1 MKILFFCSNLLLLKH
16 LAQKLLY
23 IIVKAKMPFKKTK
36 IKGGKMEFIIETEIN
51 IVEPT
56 NGCSCVCILKIGG
69 GGGDGD
75 AN

>member
-1 MKILFFCSNLLLLKH
+1 MKILFFCSNSVFIKVLGIKIAPLW
-16 LAQKLLY
+16 A
-23 IIVKAKMPFKKTK
+23 KAKMPFKKTK

-56 NGCSCVCILKIGG
+56 NGCRCVCIIKIGA

-75 AN
+75 VE